1 MKCILSSARRA
12 ISGRWFF
19 IATFAALATMWL
31 SVGNATYTLM
41 DNLYMG
47 SVPDWAVLLSKAC
60 LGQFG
65 MLTLPALSA
74 MPFASRALHELRS
87 GVARFAI
94 FRTGRK
100 PYIAGQ
106 IVACIFSAMTMQAAA
121 FALLITALSIVALHA
136 GVGGIPVEAVRAV
149 IPIFGGRMICAGLWT
164 VIGCMLALLTETG
177 SAAAIAPLCLCYTL
191 TMCIEEMC
199 A

>member
-74 MPFASRALHELRS
+74 MPFASQALHELRS

-136 GVGGIPVEAVRAV
+136 GVGGHS
-149 IPIFGGRMICAGLWT
+149 GGSRESCDSYFRWT
-164 VIGCMLALLTETG
+164 YDMCWLMDGYWMHACFAYRDGERGDNCTALSMLHAH
-177 SAAAIAPLCLCYTL
+177 YVY
-191 TMCIEEMC
+191 
-199 A
+199 